1 MRNLLRFLIRY
12 YPLILFL
19 VFEILAIIFISRSSS
34 FHSARIY
41 KVKHVILGGIN
52 RKYDNIS
59 TYLSLAKEN
68 KALTEENV
76 KLYNSLP
83 GSYFNPS
90 NRFKPDTSDDKKFVF
105 LGARVINNS
114 TNKQYN
120 FLILN
125 KGKKQGIEPE
135 MAVISDHGIVGMV
148 KETTDNFSSVISVL
162 NREFF
167 PNAMIKR
174 NRYFGYI
181 EWPGRRYDKVVL
193 KEIPL
198 HVNVRIGDTIITS
211 GHSAIFP
218 EGILVGTVESFKP
231 EEGIFYEITVKLS
244 TDYKNLTDVILI
256 KNLMKEE
263 QLKLEEGIEND

>member
-12 YPLILFL
+12 YPIILFL
-19 VFEILAIIFISRSSS
+19 IFEILAIVFISRSSS
-34 FHSARIY
+34 FHNASIYRI
-41 KVKHVILGGIN
+41 KHFVLGSIE
-52 RKYDNIS
+52 RKIDNFTS
-59 TYLSLAKEN
+59 YLSLVEEN
-68 KALTEENV
+68 KSLAEENV

-125 KGKKQGIEPE
+125 KGRNQGIEPE
-135 MAVISDHGIVGMV
+135 MAVISDHGLVGIV
-148 KETTDNFSSVISVL
+148 KETSDNFSSVISVL

-181 EWPGRRYDKVVL
+181 EWKGQRYDRVVL

-198 HVNVRIGDTIITS
+198 HVNVRVGDTIVTS

-218 EGILVGTVESFKP
+218 EGILIGTVESFRP
-231 EEGIFYEITVKLS
+231 EEGIFYEITVNLS
-244 TDYKNLTDVILI
+244 TDFKNLTDVILI

-263 QLKLEEGIEND
+263 QLKLEEALEND

>member
-59 TYLSLAKEN
+59 TYLSLAKE
-68 KALTEENV
+68 
-76 KLYNSLP
+76 
-83 GSYFNPS
+83 SYFNPS
-90 NRFKPDTSDDKKFVF
+90 NRFRPDTSDDKKFVF
-105 LGARVINNS
+105 IGARVINNS

>member
-12 YPLILFL
+12 YPIILFL
-19 VFEILAIIFISRSSS
+19 VFEILAIILISQSSS
-34 FHSARIY
+34 FHSAKIY
-41 KVKHVILGGIN
+41 RLKHVILGGIE
-52 RKYDNIS
+52 RKVDNFNS
-59 TYLSLAKEN
+59 YLALAQEN
-68 KALTEENV
+68 KALAEENV
-76 KLYNSLP
+76 KLYNALP

-90 NRFKPDTSDDKKFVF
+90 NRFKPDTSDNKKFVF

-125 KGKKQGIEPE
+125 KGKKQGIEPD
-135 MAVISDHGIVGMV
+135 MAVISDHGLVGIV

-181 EWPGRRYDKVVL
+181 EWPGRRYDRVIL

-198 HVNVRIGDTIITS
+198 HVDVKVGDTIVTS

-218 EGILVGTVESFKP
+218 EGILIGTVESFKP
-231 EEGIFYEITVKLS
+231 EEGIFYAITVKLS
-244 TDYKNLTDVILI
+244 TDYKNLTEVILI
-256 KNLMKEE
+256 KNLMKGE
-263 QLKLEEGIEND
+263 QLKLEEALEND